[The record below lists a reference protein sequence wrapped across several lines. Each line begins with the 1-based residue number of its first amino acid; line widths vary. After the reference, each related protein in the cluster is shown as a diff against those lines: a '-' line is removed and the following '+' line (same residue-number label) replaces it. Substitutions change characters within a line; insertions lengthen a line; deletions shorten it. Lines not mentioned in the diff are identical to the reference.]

1 MFKKKNTKVPF
12 VVVLS
17 FSRITVA
24 EIAKNTIKDDQILK
38 KSLIR
43 DKSRFDHSD
52 FMFLNFVNDDDKV
65 YRVIFQILMKNKE
78 KMKQKLFAE
87 LKYMF
92 DCSDIE
98 IIYKQDFDFNKY
110 NLKNGLVKG
119 EVYNNSFTPNNQSQ
133 KNKDEVNKQQNLQ
146 KENNQQQ
153 VEQKKQIPTVA
164 SEQNK
169 QYIDEFLEPNKM
181 NNIQAPTIN
190 QQNIDEIGN
199 NKPQQLEHVQKN
211 DQQQNNFDNNNQHKM
226 SQNPQ
231 MDAINYNKNNPFE

>member
-43 DKSRFDHSD
+43 DKSHFDHSD

-78 KMKQKLFAE
+78 KMRQKLFAE

-119 EVYNNSFTPNNQSQ
+119 EIYNNSSFANQGNKNQGLKDQ
-133 KNKDEVNKQQNLQ
+133 KDIINSEEVKRVSSPIAN
-146 KENNQQQ
+146 
-153 VEQKKQIPTVA
+153 
-164 SEQNK
+164 EQNK
-169 QYIDEFLEPNKM
+169 QYISEYLEPNKLE
-181 NNIQAPTIN
+181 NLNPTIN
-190 QQNIDEIGN
+190 HQNIDDIGKKQISDQN
-199 NKPQQLEHVQKN
+199 NYVQKQEQLN
-211 DQQQNNFDNNNQHKM
+211 QSNQINNQQFDNQVKQQGSSSI
-226 SQNPQ
+226 SQQ
-231 MDAINYNKNNPFE
+231 EHSYNKNNPFE

>member
-1 MFKKKNTKVPF
+1 MFKKKNSKVPF

-24 EIAKNTIKDDQILK
+24 EIAKNTIKDEQILK

-43 DKSRFDHSD
+43 DKSQFDYSD

-78 KMKQKLFAE
+78 KMKQKLFTE

-119 EVYNNSFTPNNQSQ
+119 EIYNNSSFTNQENKNESLKDQKDVNNS
-133 KNKDEVNKQQNLQ
+133 DEI
-146 KENNQQQ
+146 
-153 VEQKKQIPTVA
+153 KKVSSPIA
-164 SEQNK
+164 NEQNK
-169 QYIDEFLEPNKM
+169 QYISEYMDPNRLENL
-181 NNIQAPTIN
+181 NPTIN
-190 QQNIDEIGN
+190 HQNIDDIAKKQILDEN
-199 NKPQQLEHVQKN
+199 NYVQKQEQLN
-211 DQQQNNFDNNNQHKM
+211 QLNQTNNQQFDNQIKQQEH
-226 SQNPQ
+226 S
-231 MDAINYNKNNPFE
+231 YNKKNPFE